1 MLDFISSLIAHLIVA
16 FGVTLIALAAGWVA
30 GFAAGQRLSPGRWL
44 LRVTI
49 STILAATAVSFAVYY
64 LVDAPGALPPYL
76 VIAFW
81 GWILGGAAYKR
92 TAGAFK

>member
-1 MLDFISSLIAHLIVA
+1 MLDFIAGLIATLIVA
-16 FGVTLIALAAGWVA
+16 FGVTLISLTAGWLA
-30 GFAAGQRLSPGRWL
+30 GFASGQRQSPGRWL

-49 STILAATAVSFAVYY
+49 STILAAAAVSLAVHY

-81 GWILGGAAYKR
+81 GWLLGGSAYKK
-92 TAGAFK
+92 TASAFK

>member
-16 FGVTLIALAAGWVA
+16 FGVTLISLAAGAVA
-30 GFAAGQRLSPGRWL
+30 GFAAGQRLSPGRWVI
-44 LRVTI
+44 RVVL
-49 STILAATAVSFAVYY
+49 STVFAVAAVSAAVYY